1 MMIVGR
7 RQAMALAGVALGLS
21 CLVSMTGCDYW
32 PPALQAQVEQLR
44 SETQALATEKAQLQ
58 VQIND
63 LSNARRDLLSQ
74 LEEMSRVNREK
85 TMMITSL
92 QHQVDALRT
101 KGAKAVA
108 SVKASV
114 KPAAK
119 STAKQPVKKK
129 AAPKR

>member
-7 RQAMALAGVALGLS
+7 RQAMSLAGVALGLG
-21 CLVSMTGCDYW
+21 CLVGMTGCDYW

-44 SETQALATEKAQLQ
+44 SETQTLATEKAQLQ

-63 LSNARRDLLSQ
+63 LSNARRDLQSQ
-74 LEEMSRVNREK
+74 LDEMSRVNREK
-85 TMMITSL
+85 TVMITSL
-92 QHQVDALRT
+92 QHQVDALRA
-101 KGAKAVA
+101 KGAKAVVSA
-108 SVKASV
+108 KASI

-119 STAKQPVKKK
+119 STTKKPVKKQ

>member
-1 MMIVGR
+1 MLVAT
-7 RQAMALAGVALGLS
+7 RQAMRLAGAVLGFGFML
-21 CLVSMTGCDYW
+21 SMTGCDYW

-44 SETQALATEKAQLQ
+44 SETQTLATEKAQLQ

-63 LSNARRDLLSQ
+63 LSNARRDLQSQ
-74 LEEMSRVNREK
+74 LDEMSRVNREK
-85 TMMITSL
+85 TVMITSL
-92 QHQVDALRT
+92 QHQVDALRA
-101 KGAKAVA
+101 KGAKAVVSA
-108 SVKASV
+108 KAPV

>member
-1 MMIVGR
+1 MLIVGR
-7 RQAMALAGVALGLS
+7 RQAMSLAGVALGLG

-44 SETQALATEKAQLQ
+44 SETQTLATEKAQLQ

-63 LSNARRDLLSQ
+63 LSNARRDLQSQ
-74 LEEMSRVNREK
+74 LDEMSRVNREK
-85 TMMITSL
+85 TVMITSL
-92 QHQVDALRT
+92 QHQVDALRA
-101 KGAKAVA
+101 KGAKAVVSA
-108 SVKASV
+108 KASV